1 MWSREGGGE
10 SVRKWELQ
18 SSPIIWETSER
29 CAYPSH
35 ARICTKKFGSY
46 VHENM
51 NAVSFKYKPV
61 IHYRTLK
68 TCPSTKFYIR
78 ERHPKIAEQLCPS
91 ANLYLWETF
100 YSYVPDLLPVNR
112 ITGKL
117 FLQIFFSNTYYSG
130 ILLPP
135 PRTSEMWWCHQI
147 QNALTFL
154 SIWCLSCSAVNKM
167 WVRGFADCC
176 FLFSVYNLLRNL
188 TFSELF
194 CIEWIT
200 EKQSTILENHLN
212 PFKMKLGIFS
222 NFTVLFF
229 LTPGFV

>member
-10 SVRKWELQ
+10 SVHKWELQ

-35 ARICTKKFGSY
+35 ARICTKKFGNY

-100 YSYVPDLLPVNR
+100 YSYVPDLLPVNQ

-117 FLQIFFSNTYYSG
+117 FLQIFFSNTYYSS

-135 PRTSEMWWCHQI
+135 PSTLEMWCCHQI

-176 FLFSVYNLLRNL
+176 FFVFYL
-188 TFSELF
+188 
-194 CIEWIT
+194 
-200 EKQSTILENHLN
+200 QSTQKPNFFRIVLYWVNHWKAKYHFRK
-212 PFKMKLGIFS
+212 PFKSF
-222 NFTVLFF
+222 
-229 LTPGFV
+229 

>member
-117 FLQIFFSNTYYSG
+117 FLQIFFSNRYFVT
-130 ILLPP
+130 
-135 PRTSEMWWCHQI
+135 TSQHFGDVVVPSNSKCANIFKHLM
-147 QNALTFL
+147 F
-154 SIWCLSCSAVNKM
+154 V
-167 WVRGFADCC
+167 VFCC
-176 FLFSVYNLLRNL
+176 
-188 TFSELF
+188 E
-194 CIEWIT
+194 
-200 EKQSTILENHLN
+200 
-212 PFKMKLGIFS
+212 
-222 NFTVLFF
+222 
-229 LTPGFV
+229 